1 MLIYKTIIFFVILI
15 LSAYYD
21 LKKMIIP
28 DFITYPGIVL
38 GLAFTFLAERTLWIY
53 YIAGGLGGFILI
65 LLIAIIGKQLLKK
78 EVIGGGDI
86 KLIIVIG
93 LFTGYTGLLL
103 CFILSSITGIL
114 FTYIIYKDLARAI
127 PYGFYLSISAGIIYA
142 CLFYFFPLT

>member
-1 MLIYKTIIFFVILI
+1 
-15 LSAYYD
+15 
-21 LKKMIIP
+21 MIIP

-38 GLAFTFLAERTLWIY
+38 GLAFTFLAERILWIQ

-65 LLIAIIGKQLLKK
+65 LLIAIIGKRLLKK

-103 CFILSSITGIL
+103 CFILSSITGIAV
-114 FTYIIYKDLARAI
+114 TYIIYKDLTRAI

-142 CLFYFFPLT
+142 CLFYFFL